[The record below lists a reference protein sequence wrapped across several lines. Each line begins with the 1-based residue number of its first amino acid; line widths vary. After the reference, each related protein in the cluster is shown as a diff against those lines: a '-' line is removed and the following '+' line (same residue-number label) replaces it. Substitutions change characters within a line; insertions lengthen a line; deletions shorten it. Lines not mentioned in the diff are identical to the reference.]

1 MKCEGVEVAF
11 HFLNQMRMLLTFCG
25 SPSPRLS
32 GTGRR
37 LGETWHWMLVLWGDS
52 RARRVLHVRVRSRP
66 RVLGGPVHACGV
78 KPAFPSQSH
87 LKASEHAAD
96 VQMVSFDYHQMVKGG
111 KAEKL
116 HSVLRPQVQRF
127 LDYGFFH
134 FDGNGVRRFACS
146 VSLSFKLELC
156 CNVKMTLNI
165 APLNVFFKIKVYND
179 YT

>member
-1 MKCEGVEVAF
+1 MKCEWVEIAF
-11 HFLNQMRMLLTFCG
+11 HFLNRMRMLLSPLVAHHRASRGGREGWGKHGSRTGCCG
-25 SPSPRLS
+25 MKALHISVAFRGQVPITGTRGPRAL
-32 GTGRR
+32 
-37 LGETWHWMLVLWGDS
+37 
-52 RARRVLHVRVRSRP
+52 
-66 RVLGGPVHACGV
+66 PVV

-96 VQMVSFDYHQMVKGG
+96 VQMVSFDYHQLVKGG

-134 FDGNGVRRFACS
+134 FDGSDVRRFACS

-156 CNVKMTLNI
+156 YNLKMTLNI
-165 APLNVFFKIKVYND
+165 TPLNVLFKIKVYND